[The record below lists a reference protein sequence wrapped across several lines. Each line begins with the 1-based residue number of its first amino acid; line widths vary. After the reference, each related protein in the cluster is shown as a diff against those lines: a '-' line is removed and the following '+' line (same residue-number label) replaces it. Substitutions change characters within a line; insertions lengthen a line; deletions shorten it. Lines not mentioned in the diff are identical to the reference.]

1 MLCIKTENWGKV
13 CDDDF
18 EAISANVPTKI
29 CVVKPTAPCFTEA
42 ILLLCLL
49 RIFFTKNIVY
59 LLPVCFGWIL
69 GPVMWE
75 IFLSI

>member
-1 MLCIKTENWGKV
+1 M

-29 CVVKPTAPCFTEA
+29 CVVKSTAHCFTEA

-49 RIFFTKNIVY
+49 RIFFTRNIVY

-69 GPVMWE
+69 GPVMQE